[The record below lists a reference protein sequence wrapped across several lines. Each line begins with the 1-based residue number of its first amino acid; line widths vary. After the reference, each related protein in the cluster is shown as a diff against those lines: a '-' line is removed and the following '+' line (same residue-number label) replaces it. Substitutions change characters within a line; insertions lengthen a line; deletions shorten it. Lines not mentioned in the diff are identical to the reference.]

1 MFTRFLKFALR
12 GIVGSAVDTTV
23 LFILTRFFF
32 HSYFTTYI
40 LAPSIS
46 FEIAILSTY
55 IICYFWVWNRRVNNN
70 KRDFL
75 HRIPAYNLSAVISFG
90 VKLGMLVI
98 IERIFHFDVVIC
110 NLIALL
116 FSGTVNFFV
125 GEKIIFKEESVIIT
139 PNKIKY

>member
-12 GIVGSAVDTTV
+12 GIVGSAVDTAV
-23 LFILTRFFF
+23 LFILARFFF

-55 IICYFWVWNRRVNNN
+55 IICYFWVWNLRVNNN

-125 GEKIIFKEESVIIT
+125 GEKIIFKEEGVIIT
-139 PNKIKY
+139 PRKE